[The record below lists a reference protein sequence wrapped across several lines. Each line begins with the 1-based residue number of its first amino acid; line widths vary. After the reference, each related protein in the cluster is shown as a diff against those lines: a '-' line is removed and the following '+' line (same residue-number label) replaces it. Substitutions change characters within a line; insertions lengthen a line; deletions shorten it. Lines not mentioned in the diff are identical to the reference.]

1 MMVGLMS
8 MTPVHMDHGGA
19 SLRVVGIV
27 ISLHIAGMFALSP
40 LIGWLADRAGRVP
53 VLTAGALL
61 LVAAG
66 AVSAS
71 APSTGA
77 VQLSVGL
84 TLLGV
89 GWSCGLVAGSAL
101 LTESVPVAVR
111 PDVQGLSDLLMNTGG
126 ALGGVLAG
134 VAVAVTSYAALAVAV
149 VVLVLPF
156 LALTCAAAAT
166 TSAAARR
173 AHRAG

>member
-1 MMVGLMS
+1 
-8 MTPVHMDHGGA
+8 VHMDHGGA

-40 LIGWLADRAGRVP
+40 LIGWVADRAGRVP
-53 VLTAGALL
+53 VLAAGALL

-84 TLLGV
+84 TLLGA
-89 GWSCGLVAGSAL
+89 GWSCALVAGSAL

-111 PDVQGLSDLLMNTGG
+111 PDVQGLSDLAMNSGG

-134 VAVAVTSYAALAVAV
+134 ATVALASYSVLALATVVLVAPFLVVAVARVRTA
-149 VVLVLPF
+149 
-156 LALTCAAAAT
+156 
-166 TSAAARR
+166 
-173 AHRAG
+173 